1 MKTLML
7 TTAILLTT
15 TGAVAAQTATPA
27 PADAVAVAGGNAAM
41 AAAAYVPAF
50 RASDFTGNNLYVLSP
65 EVVTQLRGT
74 AAHDER
80 TARWTSGET
89 FIAGRDQW
97 DDIGAINDLIMTQD
111 GQLRGVLLDIGGFL
125 GIDARTVMVD
135 IADLYFVADS
145 TTPDDLDDFFVVASL
160 SREQLEALPEWS
172 DDNLAMGYPTDEDMA
187 VTPAPAADIAT
198 IPQNTTTVVADA
210 GVPTAEDL
218 TGADVQDAAGNSIG
232 SVGDLVLDGDRLV
245 GARIDVG
252 GFLGIGSHDVIVP
265 VETLTVTRNADGTVE
280 HVQTSLTRE
289 QLEALPAQN

>member
-50 RASDFTGNNLYVLSP
+50 RASDFTGKNLYVLSP

-187 VTPAPAADIAT
+187 VTPAPAADLAT